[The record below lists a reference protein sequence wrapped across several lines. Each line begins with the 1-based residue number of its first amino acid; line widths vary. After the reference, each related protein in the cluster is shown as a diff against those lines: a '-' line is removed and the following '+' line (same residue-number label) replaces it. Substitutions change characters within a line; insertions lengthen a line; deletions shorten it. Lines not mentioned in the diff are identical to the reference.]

1 MKKQGGNSK
10 SPVKRTSSL
19 FTLIELLVVIA
30 IIAILAS
37 MLLPA
42 LNKAREKARDIS
54 CKNNHK
60 SLNTMWQFYMSDY
73 NNFIYA
79 TNTIGN
85 GLSNANTLSWP
96 YKLIE
101 QGYLKNPG
109 YSPWK
114 KIRCTEN
121 VPVTYADKETEYKN
135 GGYTVLGM
143 PNNRSHLKHYK
154 GYYIDL
160 KDSTFKKIPGGHTIS
175 VSQILMTSC
184 SARKTTGV
192 QYFMLMFADDTRTD
206 GNAAFPNLVHNKKVN
221 MSMQDGS
228 VISVAFKNP
237 AVYGP
242 AVTDSDWVLSK
253 QVTYFMYNRVL
264 LH

>member
-1 MKKQGGNSK
+1 MKCIDRKH
-10 SPVKRTSSL
+10 

-30 IIAILAS
+30 IIAILAG

-42 LNKAREKARDIS
+42 LNNARKMAKEIS

-60 SLNTMWQFYMSDY
+60 TLNTIWHLYLSDY
-73 NNFIYA
+73 NGFLYA
-79 TNTIGN
+79 ANSIGN
-85 GLSNANTLSWP
+85 GLSNNNTLSWP

-101 QGYLKNPG
+101 QGYLKHSNNFQ
-109 YSPWK
+109 WK

-121 VPVTYADKETEYKN
+121 IPVTYADKDTEYKN

-143 PNNRSHLKHYK
+143 PVNRSGGKHFL
-154 GYYIDL
+154 GRYIDL
-160 KDSTFKKIPGGHTIS
+160 KGSTFKKIPGGQTIS

-192 QYFMLMFADDTRTD
+192 QYFMLMFSDDTRTD

-228 VISVAFKNP
+228 VLSVSTQKP
-237 AVYGP
+237 PVYG
-242 AVTDSDWVLSK
+242 TDITTSDWVLSK
-253 QVTYFMYNRVL
+253 QVTYFMYNQVL

>member
-1 MKKQGGNSK
+1 MKCIDRKH
-10 SPVKRTSSL
+10 

-30 IIAILAS
+30 IIAILAG

-42 LNKAREKARDIS
+42 LNKARDTAKEIS

-60 SLNTMWQFYMSDY
+60 TLNTIWQFYLSDY

-85 GLSNANTLSWP
+85 GLSNNNILSWP

-121 VPVTYADKETEYKN
+121 VPATYADKETEYKN

-143 PNNRSHLKHYK
+143 PNNRSGGKHFLSR
-154 GYYIDL
+154 YIDL
-160 KDSTFKKIPGGHTIS
+160 KGSTFKKIPGGHTIS

-184 SARKTTGV
+184 SARKTTGR

-228 VISVAFKNP
+228 AISVAFKNP

-242 AVTDSDWVLSK
+242 FVTDSDWVLSK
-253 QVTYFMYNRVL
+253 QVTYFMYNQVL

>member
-1 MKKQGGNSK
+1 MKCIGRKH
-10 SPVKRTSSL
+10 

-42 LNKAREKARDIS
+42 LNKAKEKARDIS

-60 SLNTMWQFYMSDY
+60 TLNTIWHFYLSDY
-73 NNFIYA
+73 NDVIYA
-79 TNTIGN
+79 ANSIGN
-85 GLSNANTLSWP
+85 GLSNTNTLSWP

-101 QGYLKNPG
+101 QGYLKNTNN
-109 YSPWK
+109 SQWK

-121 VPVTYADKETEYKN
+121 IPVTYADKDTEYKN
-135 GGYTVLGM
+135 GGYTVFGM
-143 PNNRSHLKHYK
+143 PVNRSGGKHFL
-154 GYYIDL
+154 GRYIDL
-160 KDSTFKKIPGGHTIS
+160 KGPTFKKIPGGQTIS

-184 SARKTTGV
+184 SARKSTGS
-192 QYFMLMFADDTRTD
+192 QYFMLMFSDDTRTD

-228 VISVAFKNP
+228 VISVSFKNP
-237 AVYGP
+237 PVYGTD
-242 AVTDSDWVLSK
+242 VTTSDWVISK
-253 QVTYFMYNRVL
+253 QATYFMYNRVL
-264 LH
+264 IK